1 MKKLIIFYDNWC
13 PYCTRFANQIQ
24 KWDIVN
30 LIQIRQ
36 LRNKHHTGVFLD
48 IDLGLAQQQM
58 ASYNSGKWHYG
69 YNSIYLILTR
79 LLFFIWL
86 FPVLYFLK
94 VTNIGQFLYIQ
105 LALKRKIIPI
115 HCNEDSCEI

>member
-13 PYCTRFANQIQ
+13 PYCTKFANQIQ

-36 LRNKHHTGVFLD
+36 LRNQHHTGVFPD
-48 IDLGLAQQQM
+48 IDLALAQKQM
-58 ASYNSGKWHYG
+58 ASFDGQWNYG
-69 YNSIYLILTR
+69 YNSIYLILMR
-79 LLFFIWL
+79 LPFFIWL

-94 VTNIGQFLYIQ
+94 ITTIGQFLYIQ